1 LFFVFTQRH
10 NTFMVV
16 SLYLKPK
23 SIKLP
28 DLLRLL
34 MPFLAFAVL
43 AAGWLPPTA
52 VALVQAQAANGI
64 TQPVSGETVA
74 GVVMVQ
80 GTAVHPDYLRYEL
93 AFRNI
98 SNPTA
103 DWIVFAEGSEPV
115 NQGTLAVWDT
125 TVGRGVGAPVFPDGL
140 YQLRLRVVRAD
151 FNYDEYFVTDLV
163 VANASPTMTPT
174 AAADATSAPD
184 TAVPAAATAVFQQP
198 TALPSLTPFPTPTP
212 AAAPESPVVNA
223 GSDAS
228 AAAPGVFDQLAA
240 VDAGRFGQAFWLGVR
255 LTGLIFAGLALYL
268 LLRALLRR
276 VWRSFWRKKNF

>member
-1 LFFVFTQRH
+1 
-10 NTFMVV
+10 MVV

-64 TQPVSGETVA
+64 TQPLSGETVA

-98 SNPTA
+98 SNPTT

-125 TVGRGVGAPVFPDGL
+125 TVGRDVGAPVFPDGL

-276 VWRSFWRKKNF
+276 VWRRFWRKKNF